1 MRLCSRTGCV
11 LPAKAT
17 LTYAY
22 ADQQAVLGPL
32 SSSPEPG
39 GFDLCDYHGQRTSV
53 PVGWELLKLPID
65 DSQPGVVADDLL
77 ALAEAIR
84 DVGQQPD
91 EPDERP
97 AAPQG
102 RRVGHLTLLPGA
114 ANQG

>member
-1 MRLCSRTGCV
+1 MRLCSRTGCA
-11 LPAKAT
+11 LPAKVT

-65 DSQPGVVADDLL
+65 ELPTGADDDLL

-84 DVGQQPD
+84 EVGQQPD
-91 EPDERP
+91 EPEERP
-97 AAPQG
+97 VVSQG